1 MEGVPMSKAI
11 LQNKLIHN
19 IKGCFYIPAYQRGY
33 RWDVEAERLLNDIQE
48 AIDLKEDTYCLQPI
62 VVKRIDESKYEL
74 IDGQQRLTTI
84 YLIYKVLST
93 SLPTAKAN
101 FELEYETRSN
111 SKSFIET
118 INDNSPETF
127 IDYFYMKRAYKKI
140 KDWFGNRPDL
150 LQSSMDFYTAFN
162 KVVNVIWYEVDK
174 DEDSNKL
181 FQRLNIGKIPLTSAE
196 LVKALFLNKGSE
208 SNLTLDRQQEI
219 SLQWDNMEK
228 ELHNDSLWF
237 FLTNSIKG
245 EYQTR
250 IDLILDL
257 ISNKKDDEKDDY
269 YTFFYFDKEKSR
281 KDLLEVW
288 VDIQRTFLVLKDWYH
303 EHDLYH
309 KIGYLIASNSKS
321 LQEIYNESL
330 NKKKSEF
337 IASLDIFIK
346 ESINIKNNYGELS
359 YQNSTDQKKIQKLLL
374 LFNVESVRQQD
385 EFSQWFAFDKFKGNG
400 SITWSLEHIHAQ
412 NSDGLKTEE
421 QWREWLSLHLKS
433 INVIGGHQDLADRI
447 IAMLMPGVKIQR
459 ENFEPLQA
467 EIIALLSSEG
477 DVEYKHSIS
486 NLALLNTRDNAALNN
501 STFDVKRNEIILM
514 DMKGNFIP
522 FCTKMVFLKYYT
534 SSDVNNIHFWGQQDR
549 EAYIK
554 AINNVLAKYLNE
566 EIILTKE
573 DD

>member
-1 MEGVPMSKAI
+1 MSKAI

-84 YLIYKVLST
+84 YLIYKVLSN

-111 SKSFIET
+111 SKTFIET

-433 INVIGGHQDLADRI
+433 INAIGGHQDLADRM

-467 EIIALLSSEG
+467 EIVALLSSEG

-566 EIILTKE
+566 EIILIKE
-573 DD
+573 DA

>member
-1 MEGVPMSKAI
+1 MSKAI

-84 YLIYKVLST
+84 YLIYKVLSN

-111 SKSFIET
+111 SKTFIET

-196 LVKALFLNKGSE
+196 LVKALFLNKGNE

-400 SITWSLEHIHAQ
+400 SITWRLEHIHAQ

-433 INVIGGHQDLADRI
+433 INAIGGHQDLADRM

-467 EIIALLSSEG
+467 EIVALLSSEG

-549 EAYIK
+549 EAYIR

>member
-1 MEGVPMSKAI
+1 MSKAI

-33 RWDVEAERLLNDIQE
+33 RWDVETERLLNDIQE

-84 YLIYKVLST
+84 YLIYKVLSN

-433 INVIGGHQDLADRI
+433 INVIGGHQDLADRM

-459 ENFEPLQA
+459 ENFEPLQE
-467 EIIALLSSEG
+467 EIVALLSSEG

>member
-1 MEGVPMSKAI
+1 MSKAI

>member
-1 MEGVPMSKAI
+1 MSKAI

-84 YLIYKVLST
+84 YLIYKVLSN

-111 SKSFIET
+111 SKTFIET

-196 LVKALFLNKGSE
+196 HVKALFLNKGSE

-321 LQEIYNESL
+321 LQEIYDESL

-433 INVIGGHQDLADRI
+433 INAIGGHQDLADRM

-467 EIIALLSSEG
+467 EIVALLSSEG

>member
-1 MEGVPMSKAI
+1 MSKAI

-33 RWDVEAERLLNDIQE
+33 RWDVEVERLLNDIQE

-84 YLIYKVLST
+84 YLIYKVLSN

-111 SKSFIET
+111 SKTFIET

-140 KDWFGNRPDL
+140 KEWFGNRPDL

-433 INVIGGHQDLADRI
+433 INAIGGHQDLADRM

-467 EIIALLSSEG
+467 EIVALLSSEG

>member
-1 MEGVPMSKAI
+1 MSKAI

-33 RWDVEAERLLNDIQE
+33 RWDVETERLLNDIQE

-84 YLIYKVLST
+84 YLIYKVLSN

-433 INVIGGHQDLADRI
+433 INVIGGHQDLADRM

-459 ENFEPLQA
+459 ENFEPLQE
-467 EIIALLSSEG
+467 EIVALLSSEG

-554 AINNVLAKYLNE
+554 AINNVLAKYLKE

>member
-1 MEGVPMSKAI
+1 MSKAI

-33 RWDVEAERLLNDIQE
+33 RWDVETERLLNDIQE

-84 YLIYKVLST
+84 YLIYKVLSN

-208 SNLTLDRQQEI
+208 SNLTLDRRQEI

-433 INVIGGHQDLADRI
+433 INVIGGHQDLAERM

-459 ENFEPLQA
+459 ENFEPLQE
-467 EIIALLSSEG
+467 EIVALLSSEG

-549 EAYIK
+549 EAYIR